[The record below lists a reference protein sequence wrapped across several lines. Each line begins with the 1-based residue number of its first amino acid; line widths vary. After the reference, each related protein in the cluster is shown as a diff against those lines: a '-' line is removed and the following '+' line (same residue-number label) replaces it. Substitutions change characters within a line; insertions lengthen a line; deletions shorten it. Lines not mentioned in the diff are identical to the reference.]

1 MNRLIRI
8 LRTQVRR
15 KAIAAELQ
23 GTSKKTL
30 LTVPQL
36 TMMVQEHLAHGNK
49 VQISSALMN
58 ASGENIVHL
67 SIECDA
73 GLKAA
78 FTKENND
85 FSKIDE
91 AHFLHALDVRAEELD
106 LDEIDEVQ
114 SVYFEEADFKFVDKK
129 LTKMLGYFVDKMDRT
144 TNAIALEVKVL

>member
-1 MNRLIRI
+1 M
-8 LRTQVRR
+8 RR

-36 TMMVQEHLAHGNK
+36 TILVQEHLANGHK
-49 VQISSALMN
+49 VQISNTLKN

-91 AHFLHALDVRAEELD
+91 AHFVHALDVRAEEMD
-106 LDEIDEVQ
+106 LDEIDEVE
-114 SVYFEEADFKFVDKK
+114 SVYFEESDFKFVDKK

-144 TNAIALEVKVL
+144 SNAIALEMKVL